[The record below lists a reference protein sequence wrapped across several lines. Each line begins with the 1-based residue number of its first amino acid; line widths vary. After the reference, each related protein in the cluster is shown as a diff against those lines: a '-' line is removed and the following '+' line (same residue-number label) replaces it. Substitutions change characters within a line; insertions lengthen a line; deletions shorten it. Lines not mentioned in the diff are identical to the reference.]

1 VRAKI
6 AENSA
11 QAFDELISTMRTA
24 SMRGFGGSSPND
36 EGLATLHAAPE
47 FPLSGYDEVLIERV
61 GTGF

>member
-1 VRAKI
+1 
-6 AENSA
+6 
-11 QAFDELISTMRTA
+11 MRTA